1 MAIAKIERELASQGK
16 GCLGKADDNEPVFIL
31 RAQDAL
37 AADLVE
43 LWAIR
48 ANSAGTTHDKVREA
62 HDLADDMRRWH
73 KRKIPD

>member
-1 MAIAKIERELASQGK
+1 MGTKLEELEKFQHGQ
-16 GCLGKADDNEPVFIL
+16 GCLGKADDDEPIFIL

-48 ANSAGTTHDKVREA
+48 AQAADCTHDKVLEA
-62 HDLADDMRRWH
+62 HRLADDMRRWP
-73 KRKIPD
+73 KRKNPD

>member
-1 MAIAKIERELASQGK
+1 MSTKTQPGRFDAFAK
-16 GCLGKADDNEPVFIL
+16 LGPDEPFFIL

-48 ANSAGTTHDKVREA
+48 ARAGGTHIDKTRDAV
-62 HDLADDMRRWH
+62 DLAEEMRQWP
-73 KRKIPD
+73 KRKHPD

>member
-1 MAIAKIERELASQGK
+1 MATKREELLKLTQGK
-16 GCLGKADDNEPVFIL
+16 GCLGKAHDDEPIFIL

-48 ANSAGTTHDKVREA
+48 ARAADCPVDKVREA
-62 HDLADDMRRWH
+62 NDLAEEMRRWH
-73 KRKIPD
+73 TRKYPD